1 MCLSHISWSKQT
13 MLKRQSIINCKKRV
27 ALNINY
33 VKVEQKLK
41 SISQSGNLKL
51 SFTLFDEKQ
60 LPQYST
66 FYLNTENCISFPIK
80 LPSISKYI
88 SRDGLDLQWLKT

>member
-1 MCLSHISWSKQT
+1 

-60 LPQYST
+60 L
-66 FYLNTENCISFPIK
+66 LNILIQKTASVFP
-80 LPSISKYI
+80 
-88 SRDGLDLQWLKT
+88 